1 MKSSL
6 VHRRIGS
13 AQFKELLLSSFEI
26 HGFLIV
32 LGTVLEACHM
42 HSCVS
47 YIPACRLLLGAFR
60 ESFIA
65 PVALLEN
72 FIH

>member
-1 MKSSL
+1 MHS
-6 VHRRIGS
+6 RIGS
-13 AQFKELLLSSFEI
+13 AQFEELLLSRFEI
-26 HGFLIV
+26 YGFLIV

-47 YIPACRLLLGAFR
+47 YIPTRRLLLGAFR
-60 ESFIA
+60 ESFVA
-65 PVALLEN
+65 PIALLEY